1 MADLMQVSGLWKN
14 TSANGDTYLSG
25 KLGPNVRILV
35 FKNKYKTQE
44 NHPDYQVYFA
54 PVERREN
61 EGGNQGDEFIGDDF
75 EGGDPA
81 FQEGQ
86 SAHSQREAAPAPARQ
101 YATPQDALI
110 DAPPARP
117 THYDQQR
124 TGSPSPTGGR
134 RPAPAASR
142 PPTGPA
148 RRPAP
153 PAQDY
158 DDMGDLADPFA
169 E

>member
-14 TSANGDTYLSG
+14 TSANGEMYLQG
-25 KLGPNVRILV
+25 KLTANLRILV
-35 FKNKYKTQE
+35 FKNKYKTADNQ
-44 NHPDYQVYFA
+44 PDYQLYFA

-61 EGGNQGDEFIGDDF
+61 DGAAQGDDF
-75 EGGDPA
+75 VSDDDGGDPA
-81 FQEGQ
+81 FEEGQ
-86 SAHSQREAAPAPARQ
+86 SAHSQRPAAPARE
-101 YATPQDALI
+101 YASQQDALI
-110 DAPPARP
+110 DAQPARP
-117 THYDQQR
+117 RHYDQQR
-124 TGSPSPTGGR
+124 GGSPNPQGGR
-134 RPAPAASR
+134 RPAPSASR

-153 PAQDY
+153 PAGDY